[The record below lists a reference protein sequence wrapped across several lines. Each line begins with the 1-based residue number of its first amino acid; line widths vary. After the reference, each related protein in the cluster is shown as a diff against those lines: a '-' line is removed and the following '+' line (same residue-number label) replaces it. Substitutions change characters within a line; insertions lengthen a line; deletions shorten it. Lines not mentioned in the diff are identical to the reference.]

1 MKPGE
6 QHIELREGKVVIW
19 RVIEAPIERAWEL
32 LISLE
37 QWPKW
42 GPSVTGVR
50 VEDQDAR
57 GARWLSRGLAGQVQI
72 AGLVWAPFVV
82 TDFEPLRRWR
92 WAVFGVEATGHEV
105 ISLGP
110 TRCVVSMDMP
120 LWAAP
125 YVWVCAVALRRIE
138 ALASR

>member
-1 MKPGE
+1 MEPGE

-32 LISLE
+32 LIELE

-42 GPSVTGVR
+42 GPSVTGMR
-50 VEDQDAR
+50 TSAGE
-57 GARWLSRGLAGQVQI
+57 GSRWLSRGLKGEVQL

-92 WAVFGVEATGHEV
+92 W
-105 ISLGP
+105 
-110 TRCVVSMDMP
+110 
-120 LWAAP
+120 
-125 YVWVCAVALRRIE
+125 
-138 ALASR
+138 LARDQSVR